1 MTLHRF
7 WSVLST
13 ADITSLTQANR
24 QTFIYFAYISQ
35 YIIISS
41 VYNLTTNLLLDR
53 SNQGSFR
60 TLDLLSI
67 LLYQPSQVFM
77 LLGMI
82 KSLRRA
88 RIAYAKH

>member
-1 MTLHRF
+1 
-7 WSVLST
+7 
-13 ADITSLTQANR
+13 LTKANR

-41 VYNLTTNLLLDR
+41 FYNLYTNFLLER
-53 SNQGSFR
+53 SNQGTFR
-60 TLDLLSI
+60 TLDLLTI

-82 KSLRRA
+82 NSLRRA
-88 RIAYAKH
+88 RLSYSKH